1 MLRRLIPAL
10 RAVGGTDEVVES
22 GRQAQELAYLLARA
36 GAAVGYRYKWDLFG
50 PFSVELAE
58 DLRDLTPEL
67 AAEVDA
73 PVSAETQEA
82 ANRVAIAKRP
92 PAGMSEDR
100 WLRLLVC
107 VDFLITRSHVAV
119 GNGQTPAL
127 VARNF
132 DPEQIAAARARIEEL
147 AA

>member
-10 RAVGGTDEVVES
+10 RAVGADEVVES
-22 GRQAQELAYLLARA
+22 GRHAQELAYLLDRA
-36 GAAVGYRYKWDLFG
+36 GAPVGYRYKWDLFG

-67 AAEVDA
+67 AAEVDT
-73 PVSAETQEA
+73 PISDVTQEA
-82 ANRVAIAKRP
+82 ANRVAIAKQP

-107 VDFLITRSHVAV
+107 VDFLITRSQIAV
-119 GNGQTPAL
+119 GNGQTPPL
-127 VARNF
+127 VTRNF
-132 DPEQIAAARARIEEL
+132 DSDQIAAARARVQEL